1 MEVSMPPQ
9 RTDPARVLIVD
20 NHEMARSGMRAML
33 DGEPT
38 LAVVA
43 EASSGAEALAIC
55 RGEQPDLILMDI
67 SMPEMDGIATTQK
80 IKREY
85 PAISVIIVTIYDN
98 PDYLYQAIKAGA
110 AGYVLKD
117 ATRLQLLSA
126 IHHVLDGEFLL
137 NTALMTNLL
146 RRIGDESPA
155 HPPAHTADRLTPR
168 ETEVVRLVAQGYTNP
183 QIARELGM
191 SVGTVKVHVEHI
203 IAKLGASDRTQAAVR
218 AIERGLAPPP
228 SSMRD

>member
-1 MEVSMPPQ
+1 
-9 RTDPARVLIVD
+9 
-20 NHEMARSGMRAML
+20 MARAGIRAML
-33 DGEPT
+33 AGEPA
-38 LAVVA
+38 LSIVA
-43 EASSGAEALAIC
+43 EASSGVEALALC
-55 RGEQPDLILMDI
+55 RSEKPDLILMDI
-67 SMPEMDGIATTQK
+67 LMPELDGIATTQR

-85 PAISVIIVTIYDN
+85 PTISVIIITIYEN

-117 ATRLQLLSA
+117 ATRLQLINS
-126 IHHVLDGEFLL
+126 IQHVLNGEFLL
-137 NTALMTNLL
+137 NTALMTSLL

-155 HPPAHTADRLTPR
+155 HTPAHTADRLTPR
-168 ETEVVRLVAQGYTNP
+168 ETEVVHLVTKGYTNP

-228 SSMRD
+228 SNLRD